1 MSGVAKSGECVAT
14 SIVNDPRA
22 RGFAYQA
29 LLVIVLVVLVGSA
42 WRNAVVNMEARGI
55 PMGFGFW
62 DETAGFNINMSLI
75 DYSALSTYGRAFWV
89 GLANTML
96 VAVVSIALATPL
108 GFFLGIARLSPN
120 WILSRLAL
128 IYVEI
133 MRNTPLLLQLLFWY
147 NAVLKSLPGPRQSL
161 DLGGLV
167 LANDRGLYL
176 PRPLFGEGAWVIALA
191 LAAGIVA
198 ALAYAAHAHRR
209 QELSGERA
217 PVGWVAL
224 AAITLPPAI
233 AYFAA
238 GRPVDFSLAHLQ
250 GFNLTG
256 GLQLYPE
263 FAALVFGLA
272 TYTAA
277 FIAEIVRAGV
287 LAVSHGQTEAAS
299 ALGLPR
305 AHTLKLVVVPQ
316 AMRLVIPPLTSQ
328 YLNIVKNSS
337 LAVFIGYP
345 DLVLIFSG
353 TVLNQTHAAVQV
365 MAITMGVYLAI
376 SLVIAY
382 AANLFNAC
390 SALKER

>member
-1 MSGVAKSGECVAT
+1 MAT
-14 SIVNDPRA
+14 SLISSARA
-22 RGFAYQA
+22 RELFYQA
-29 LLVIVLVVLVGSA
+29 LLIGALAALIGA
-42 WRNAVVNMEARGI
+42 GWRNALVNMEARGI

-62 DETAGFNINMSLI
+62 DQTAGFAINQSLI
-75 DYSALSTYGRAFWV
+75 DYSAVSTYGRAFWV
-89 GLANTML
+89 GLCNTLL
-96 VAVVSIALATPL
+96 VSAISIALATPL
-108 GFFLGIARLSPN
+108 GFAVGVARLSPN
-120 WILSRLAL
+120 WILAKIAL
-128 IYVEI
+128 IYVET

-161 DLGGLV
+161 DWGGLV
-167 LANDRGLYL
+167 LANNRGLYL
-176 PRPLFGEGAWVIALA
+176 PRPAFGEGAWVIAPA
-191 LAAGIVA
+191 LAAGVVA

-209 QELSGERA
+209 QELTGERA
-217 PVGWVAL
+217 PVGWVAA
-224 AAITLPPAI
+224 AAIALPPAI

-299 ALGLPR
+299 ALGLAR
-305 AHTLKLVVVPQ
+305 AEILKLVVVPQ

-337 LAVFIGYP
+337 LAVFVGYP
-345 DLVLIFSG
+345 DLVLIFTG

-365 MAITMGVYLAI
+365 MAITMAVYLAI
-376 SLVIAY
+376 SLLIAL
-382 AANLFNAC
+382 ALNLFNARY
-390 SALKER
+390 ALKER

>member
-1 MSGVAKSGECVAT
+1 VAT
-14 SIVNDPRA
+14 SLVYNARA
-22 RGFAYQA
+22 RELFYQA
-29 LLVIVLVVLVGSA
+29 LLVGALVALIGFG

-62 DETAGFNINMSLI
+62 DQTAGFAINQSLI
-75 DYSALSTYGRAFWV
+75 DYSAVSTYGRAFWV
-89 GLANTML
+89 GLCNTLL
-96 VAVVSIALATPL
+96 VSALSIALATPL
-108 GFFLGIARLSPN
+108 GFAVGVARLSPN
-120 WILSRLAL
+120 WILAKIAL
-128 IYVEI
+128 IYVEL

-167 LANDRGLYL
+167 LANNRGLYL
-176 PRPLFGEGAWVIALA
+176 PKPLFGEGAWVIALA
-191 LAAGIVA
+191 LAAGVLA
-198 ALAYAAHAHRR
+198 ALGYAARARRR
-209 QELSGERA
+209 QELTGERA

-224 AAITLPPAI
+224 AAIALPPAI

-263 FAALVFGLA
+263 FAALVFGLT
-272 TYTAA
+272 TYTAG

-299 ALGLPR
+299 ALGLAR
-305 AHTLKLVVVPQ
+305 TQTLKLVVVPQ

-345 DLVLIFSG
+345 DLVLIFAG

-365 MAITMGVYLAI
+365 MAITMAVYLAI
-376 SLVIAY
+376 SLVIAF
-382 AANLFNAC
+382 ALNIFNARY
-390 SALKER
+390 ALKER

>member
-1 MSGVAKSGECVAT
+1 VAT
-14 SIVNDPRA
+14 SLVYNARA
-22 RGFAYQA
+22 RELFYQA
-29 LLVIVLVVLVGSA
+29 LLVGALLALIGFG

-62 DETAGFNINMSLI
+62 DQTAGFAINQSLI
-75 DYSALSTYGRAFWV
+75 DYSAVSTYGRAFWV
-89 GLANTML
+89 GLCNTLL
-96 VAVVSIALATPL
+96 VSALSIALATPL
-108 GFFLGIARLSPN
+108 GFAVGVARLSPN
-120 WILSRLAL
+120 WILAKIAL
-128 IYVEI
+128 IYVEL

-167 LANDRGLYL
+167 LANNRGLYL
-176 PRPLFGEGAWVIALA
+176 PKPLFGEGAWVIALA
-191 LAAGIVA
+191 LAAGVLA
-198 ALAYAAHAHRR
+198 ALGYAARARRR
-209 QELSGERA
+209 QELTGERA

-224 AAITLPPAI
+224 AAIALPPAI

-263 FAALVFGLA
+263 FAALVFGLT
-272 TYTAA
+272 TYTAG

-299 ALGLPR
+299 ALGLAR
-305 AHTLKLVVVPQ
+305 TQTLKLVVVPQ

-345 DLVLIFSG
+345 DLVLIFAG

-365 MAITMGVYLAI
+365 MAITMAVYLAI
-376 SLVIAY
+376 SLVIAF
-382 AANLFNAC
+382 ALNIFNARY
-390 SALKER
+390 ALKER